1 MTDVEKRR
9 ESERLT
15 PGERTAAV
23 IAAVVLLAIALW
35 MILDPPDRTVA
46 VGGCRSATDDCLV
59 TVDGDLTTIAAA
71 LFALAAV
78 AGLIGLLGVRFTSV
92 KAGGVE
98 LSKEFAEETAG
109 LPTAVAQEPRRG
121 HEEGGSATQGAESP
135 VRVEIRRGIGKE
147 AGSDVPV
154 AIAFLESPMSK
165 SQATFLSD
173 YRSALLKGRKGW
185 FLTHILGPAK
195 SPRQKYSVAIK
206 VTPHGSATEE
216 VKAARF
222 FFGPAWGHRVFE
234 GKRGA
239 DDRFGITTEA
249 YGPFLALCEVE
260 FTNGERVLLDHYC
273 DFEMGALIGA

>member
-1 MTDVEKRR
+1 MTDADKRGER
-9 ESERLT
+9 ERLT
-15 PGERTAAV
+15 PRERTAAS
-23 IAAVVLLAIALW
+23 IAAVVLLVIAVW

-46 VGGCRSATDDCLV
+46 LEGCRSAAEGCLV

-71 LFALAAV
+71 FIALAAA

-98 LSKEFAEETAG
+98 LSKYEEKTAG
-109 LPTAVAQEPRRG
+109 LPTAVPQPPLG
-121 HEEGGSATQGAESP
+121 GDEEGGIDTQGVESP
-135 VRVEIRRGIGKE
+135 VRVEIHPGLGTELGI
-147 AGSDVPV
+147 VPV
-154 AIAFLESPMSK
+154 AVASLDSPMSE
-165 SQATFLSD
+165 SQATFLRD
-173 YRSALLKGRKGW
+173 YQTALRNGRKGW

-206 VTPHGSATEE
+206 VTPHRSATGE

-222 FFGPAWGHRVFE
+222 FFGRAWGYRVFE
-234 GKRGA
+234 GERGA

-260 FTNGERVLLDHYC
+260 FTTGERVLLDHYC
-273 DFEMGALIGA
+273 DFEMGALIGE